1 VIEHVPAHRAFVLV
15 LAAALLGCGGG
26 SSRAPLPTPSS
37 GPSLPPPMADGWRAV
52 ESSPL
57 SPANAR
63 HDDITFVDE
72 RTGWLVNIRGEV
84 YGTTDG
90 GQSWQRLSQATTEV
104 FPRCVGF
111 ASSGLGWIGNI
122 NLTNSPLPDRALF
135 ETEDGGRTWSNI
147 SSRITGAPVAGLCG
161 MRVLDARTVVAVG
174 RWSGPAV
181 FVKTT
186 DGGRTWV
193 SRDLGALTAGLVDV
207 AFLDERRGFAV
218 GGFGDGPADAQQ
230 RASRVVVLAT
240 EDGGETWQ
248 TRYLGSR
255 AGERGWKIQFADAL
269 TGYVSIEGASPEGV
283 VLRTADGGRTWERR
297 LVAAGLSFEG
307 VGFVSPRRGWLGSGQ
322 GLFATQDGG
331 ANWQALGLGRSVN
344 RIRVLG
350 PDRAFAAGDRVYAW
364 TP

>member
-1 VIEHVPAHRAFVLV
+1 VFTHRI
-15 LAAALLGCGGG
+15 AALGLVSALTACGGG
-26 SSRAPLPTPSS
+26 SSPAPLPTPSS
-37 GPSLPPPMADGWRAV
+37 GPSLPPPSASDGWRAV

-63 HDDITFVDE
+63 HDDITFLDE
-72 RTGWLVNIRGEV
+72 RTGWLVNTRGEV

-90 GQSWQRLSQATTEV
+90 GERWDRLAQLPSGA
-104 FPRCVGF
+104 FGRCVAF
-111 ASSGLGWIGNI
+111 ASARLGWIGNI
-122 NLTNSPLPDRALF
+122 NLTNSPVPDVALW
-135 ETEDGGRTWSNI
+135 ETEDGGRTWSNA
-147 SSRITGAPVAGLCG
+147 SSRIAGAPVAGLCG
-161 MRVLDARTVVAVG
+161 MRVLDERIVVAVG

-186 DGGRTWV
+186 DGGRRWT
-193 SRDLGALTAGLVDV
+193 SRDLGALTGGLVDV
-207 AFLDERRGFAV
+207 AFLDERRGFAI
-218 GGFGDGPADAQQ
+218 GGLGDGPSDVQQ

-240 EDGGETWQ
+240 EDGGDTWQ

-307 VGFVSPRRGWLGSGQ
+307 VGFVSPQRGWLGSGQ

-331 ANWQALGLGRSVN
+331 ASWQPLGVGRLVN

-350 PDRAFAAGDRVYAW
+350 PGRALAAGDRVYAW